1 MSSLFAPLPC
11 ARIHSSLLETVDR
24 YLLDAALRGFGSCAL
39 TPVGLAVVEHTG
51 RRSGRTLQVP
61 LLATRLGKAF
71 LVGTVRVGTS
81 QWIRNLESIPEAR
94 IFWSGRPISVRA
106 RVLHAVGWSGA
117 LLTPQSDGAA
127 R

>member
-1 MSSLFAPLPC
+1 MLSFLTALPC
-11 ARIHSSLLETVDR
+11 VQSQSSPLEALDQFLLA
-24 YLLDAALRGFGSCAL
+24 AALRGFGSCAL

-61 LLATRLGKAF
+61 LLATRLGKTF

-94 IFWSGRPISVRA
+94 IFWSGRAISVRA
-106 RVLHAVGWSGA
+106 QVFQAIGWSGA
-117 LLTPQSDGAA
+117 LLTPRNGGSAP
-127 R
+127 